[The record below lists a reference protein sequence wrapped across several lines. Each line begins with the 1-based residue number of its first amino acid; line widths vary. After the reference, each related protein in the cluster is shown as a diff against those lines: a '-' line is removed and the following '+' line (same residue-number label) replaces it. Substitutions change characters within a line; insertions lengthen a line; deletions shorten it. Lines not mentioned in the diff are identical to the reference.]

1 MNKFE
6 ITLEQAQELAKYLQQ
21 KPYVEVANLI
31 EILRALKPIEEK
43 PKQELREAK

>member
-6 ITLEQAQELAKYLQQ
+6 ITLEQAEAIAKYLQA

-31 EILRALKPIEEK
+31 EILKALKPIEEK
-43 PKQELREAK
+43 QETK